1 MRSPDRNPA
10 GEDASAADLRMAE
23 LLADGFRP
31 SPDLRRALRL
41 ESGEQADDLLGR
53 INVLDFLDS
62 VVGDVGNELP
72 ERLGDYRIV
81 GLLGRGGMGTVFE
94 AYQESLER
102 VVALKVLAPGRT
114 ADPRMRKRFRT
125 EARANANLHHQHI
138 LPVFGFGEAAGHLYF
153 TMERVEGVSLDRHV
167 ANARRRGA
175 AAMEPREAARRFA
188 GVADALAHAHRRG
201 ILHRDVKPG
210 NILVQPDGSLCL
222 ADFGLSKVVGEAS
235 LSVSEV
241 GAFVG
246 TLHYASPEQARG
258 QDLTPASDLY
268 SLAVTLYECVTGR
281 MPITGDTAEAMLDG
295 LLNRDPLPL
304 RRVLPHAPRDLE
316 IVLDKLLS
324 KEPKERYPDGEALSR
339 DLQRIA
345 DDEPV
350 LVRRRSWPSRAWR
363 VVRKH
368 RLLSATVALAVMLL
382 AVVLVLWQQVLD
394 EDEAI
399 RAARYESLLAS
410 AISRAE
416 TEPGRPDGPDGLLTV
431 LYGVPSPRVEA
442 DTMVLDLLDE
452 AELQSSG
459 RTRGQ
464 DLRAAYLDDPVP
476 AATEALREGR
486 GRRARALLDVAIA
499 ADESRGF
506 LDRDSVTWMRLYRL
520 YLARAVACLTAS
532 VSDADGAAADLLRA
546 SFVRPG
552 SFAPAVLSALVRWE
566 VEDGPE
572 PLLTTCDRLLAEA
585 PPGGDAVVLDL
596 LRALVAPRRPESS
609 NMMPFTLSKSVRR
622 TVLRWLDVEE
632 GDGRGT
638 PPDGTSW
645 AGAIEGA
652 LASSARRAVDS
663 LSDPSALRAALLEGR
678 AILADDVDP
687 GSPLQAWAVVFD
699 VLEGFVPTILSRMNT
714 QAGLAQVVR
723 GVDLLAQLDA
733 PAELLRRSR
742 DGLERVLGIAESA
755 GEAVEPIRVE
765 LGLALGDPEAALA
778 AAAGWVSRAADDAD
792 AYLAR
797 FRCRVALGDVTYA
810 AFDGAQA
817 IGLALEPASMRARL
831 LTILEEAAAGGGDEA
846 PRLEALARSFAG
858 GEGS

>member
-1 MRSPDRNPA
+1 
-10 GEDASAADLRMAE
+10 
-23 LLADGFRP
+23 
-31 SPDLRRALRL
+31 
-41 ESGEQADDLLGR
+41 
-53 INVLDFLDS
+53 
-62 VVGDVGNELP
+62 
-72 ERLGDYRIV
+72 
-81 GLLGRGGMGTVFE
+81 
-94 AYQESLER
+94 
-102 VVALKVLAPGRT
+102 
-114 ADPRMRKRFRT
+114 
-125 EARANANLHHQHI
+125 
-138 LPVFGFGEAAGHLYF
+138 
-153 TMERVEGVSLDRHV
+153 
-167 ANARRRGA
+167 
-175 AAMEPREAARRFA
+175 
-188 GVADALAHAHRRG
+188 
-201 ILHRDVKPG
+201 
-210 NILVQPDGSLCL
+210 
-222 ADFGLSKVVGEAS
+222 
-235 LSVSEV
+235 
-241 GAFVG
+241 
-246 TLHYASPEQARG
+246 
-258 QDLTPASDLY
+258 
-268 SLAVTLYECVTGR
+268 
-281 MPITGDTAEAMLDG
+281 
-295 LLNRDPLPL
+295 
-304 RRVLPHAPRDLE
+304 
-316 IVLDKLLS
+316 
-324 KEPKERYPDGEALSR
+324 
-339 DLQRIA
+339 
-345 DDEPV
+345 
-350 LVRRRSWPSRAWR
+350 
-363 VVRKH
+363 
-368 RLLSATVALAVMLL
+368 
-382 AVVLVLWQQVLD
+382 
-394 EDEAI
+394 
-399 RAARYESLLAS
+399 
-410 AISRAE
+410 
-416 TEPGRPDGPDGLLTV
+416 
-431 LYGVPSPRVEA
+431 
-442 DTMVLDLLDE
+442 
-452 AELQSSG
+452 
-459 RTRGQ
+459 
-464 DLRAAYLDDPVP
+464 
-476 AATEALREGR
+476 
-486 GRRARALLDVAIA
+486 
-499 ADESRGF
+499 
-506 LDRDSVTWMRLYRL
+506 
-520 YLARAVACLTAS
+520 
-532 VSDADGAAADLLRA
+532 
-546 SFVRPG
+546 
-552 SFAPAVLSALVRWE
+552 
-566 VEDGPE
+566 
-572 PLLTTCDRLLAEA
+572 CDRLLAEA